1 MPLPL
6 PAGLLAELGVHALD
20 IDLQSAGLELMSLV
34 LDIDLQSAGPELMS
48 LVNDLDLLRVPWLG
62 TGLPVMVTYLRPLGL
77 VHVFRHNGCAAMAVM
92 RNVVALCAAT
102 LVCEH
107 DCGGQAPWR
116 TLRVDI
122 IMELSC
128 NGRAINMVLK
138 EIL

>member
-77 VHVFRHNGCAAMAVM
+77 VHVFRQWLRGDGCDA
-92 RNVVALCAAT
+92 
-102 LVCEH
+102 E
-107 DCGGQAPWR
+107 CGGAVR
-116 TLRVDI
+116 SNTRV
-122 IMELSC
+122 
-128 NGRAINMVLK
+128 
-138 EIL
+138 